1 MEVTAGGNTDHCA
14 VTSLPPGKEELKD
27 RCEEFRNKIK
37 QHVAVRNA
45 TISVVV
51 HYQGRI
57 MEKTYFKSI
66 RTVFKAKPENSVIIG
81 SIRTDPF
88 NRIYYH
94 HKSPAKN
101 SDSKFC

>member
-37 QHVAVRNA
+37 QHVVVRNA
-45 TISVVV
+45 TVIPGGALPGVD
-51 HYQGRI
+51 YGKDI
-57 MEKTYFKSI
+57 FKSL
-66 RTVFKAKPENSVIIG
+66 RMESKSKPENSVIIG

-94 HKSPAKN
+94 HESPAKN
-101 SDSKFC
+101 SDSKFY